1 MSKKFDTAI
10 SLLDKLGVKYGT
22 KTEYRDE
29 PPHRKPHDLSTLTS
43 ITFPFSAEEWC
54 SVACNAGD
62 EYIGGCC
69 SQCSYAQDLICH
81 IFRFDPVYTPIAS
94 IEELA
99 NVIEGHDG
107 IREFPEVSFDGI
119 DISIEEAVERISSG
133 EVDLSEMTVLSRM
146 ALVWHIVKG
155 VYDRKIATPDV
166 RERTDP
172 LDSAIWT
179 TGRALQSISIGS
191 MFESSDPDYQGP
203 IKPESQTAAIK
214 ILRMYKL
221 LPGLKILN
229 EKIDE
234 LYPGPM
240 NGFAIWSNETDTIA
254 HNGNGPCVF
263 YTKQECEDLLTQ
275 WESNEAELEEETP
288 KDIRKLLS
296 IRQVSISKEKGI
308 ESEVISD

>member
-10 SLLDKLGVKYGT
+10 SLLNNLGVKYGT
-22 KTEYRDE
+22 KTEYRGE
-29 PPHRKPHDLSTLTS
+29 PPHRKPHDLHILTTV
-43 ITFPFSAEEWC
+43 TFPFSAEEWC
-54 SVACNAGD
+54 SIACSVGD
-62 EYIGGCC
+62 KYIGGCC
-69 SQCSYAQDLICH
+69 SQCSYAQDIICH
-81 IFRFDPVYTPIAS
+81 IFRFEPVYTPITS
-94 IEELA
+94 IEKLA

-107 IREFPEVSFDGI
+107 ILEFPEVSFDGM
-119 DISIEEAVERISSG
+119 DISVKEAVEKISSG
-133 EVDLSEMTVLSRM
+133 EVGLSEMTVLSRI

-155 VYDRKIATPDV
+155 VYDRKIATPNV

-172 LDSAIWT
+172 LDSAIYT
-179 TGRALQSISIGS
+179 TGLALQNISIGS
-191 MFESSDPDYQGP
+191 MFENS
-203 IKPESQTAAIK
+203 KPESQTAAVK

-240 NGFAIWSNETDTIA
+240 NGFAIWSNETDTVA

-263 YTKQECEDLLTQ
+263 YTEQECEDLLTQ
-275 WESNEAELEEETP
+275 WEENEAELEEETP

-296 IRQVSISKEKGI
+296 IRKVTISKEKGI
-308 ESEVISD
+308 ESEVEI